1 MCLYNPGV
9 IVHTCN
15 PSAQEIK
22 VEDQEANWRAVLII
36 FFLVWKTPGSQTP
49 GESFSPPE
57 CLELPGWL

>member
-22 VEDQEANWRAVLII
+22 VEDQEANWGAVLIL
-36 FFLVWKTPGSQTP
+36 FFLTWKTPGSQTP
-49 GESFSPPE
+49 G
-57 CLELPGWL
+57 WL